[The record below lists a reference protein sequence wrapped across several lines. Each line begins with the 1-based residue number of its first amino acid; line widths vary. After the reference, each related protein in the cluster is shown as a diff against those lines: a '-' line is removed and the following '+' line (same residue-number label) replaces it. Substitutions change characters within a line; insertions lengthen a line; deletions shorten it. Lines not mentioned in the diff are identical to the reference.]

1 MLINSVKNIKQD
13 DVKVFLVEGSSLKL
27 LEEHLKDFKSLKP
40 KIEKLM
46 EIERFKGKKGEA
58 IKLIEPLIY
67 IFSLGDSDKITEDT
81 YREVAAK
88 ASSRL
93 KKDKIAKAVLIAD
106 TKYSKAIT
114 EGLIL
119 GIYDF
124 NKYRTKDK
132 DERFEVE
139 AIDILNG
146 NSKDIKFGSII
157 ADAQIFSRN
166 LVNEPGCVINPI
178 TLANIAKE
186 ECEKVGLEVH
196 IYDEKWIQEQNMNG
210 LWMVGKG
217 SETPPRFIHI
227 IYKPKKNKKK
237 TKKIAI
243 VGKGLTFDSGG
254 LNIKTGDYMRTMKL
268 DKSGA
273 CNTIA
278 IMRAIAKLEPDV
290 EVHGFIGAAEN
301 MPDGKAYRPDDII
314 VFRNGK
320 TAEIDNTDAEGRVT
334 LADVLSYASEQKP
347 DVIIDMA
354 TLTGA
359 CVVALGEFTAGL
371 FVNDQTLAN
380 TLLDISKTTGERLWQ
395 LPLDDENLREKIKS
409 PVADIKNTGGRYG
422 GAITAAMFLQEFID
436 DGIKWAHLDIAGPA
450 FTEKEYKY
458 YSKGGTGFGVRTL
471 INYILNTK

>member
-1 MLINSVKNIKQD
+1 MVVNAVKNVKAN
-13 DVKVFLVEGSSLKL
+13 DVQVFLIEGTSLEL
-27 LEEHLKDFKSLKP
+27 LEKHLKDFKSLK
-40 KIEKLM
+40 KTIEKTM
-46 EIERFKGKKGEA
+46 EVEKFKGKKGESV
-58 IKLIEPLIY
+58 KLIEPLIY
-67 IFSLGDSDKITEDT
+67 IYSLGEPDKITEDV
-81 YREVAAK
+81 YREVSAK
-88 ASSRL
+88 ASAKL
-93 KKDKIAKAVLIAD
+93 KKDKISKAVLIAD
-106 TKYSKAIT
+106 TKYSKGIT
-114 EGLIL
+114 EGLLL
-119 GIYDF
+119 GSYDF
-124 NKYRTKDK
+124 DKYRTKDK
-132 DERFEVE
+132 EEKFEIE
-139 AIDILNG
+139 AINILDG
-146 NSKDIKFGSII
+146 DQKDIELGSII

-178 TLANIAKE
+178 TLADIAKK

-196 IYDEKWIQEQNMNG
+196 VYDEKWIQEQGMNG
-210 LWMVGKG
+210 LWIVGKG

-227 IYKPKKNKKK
+227 IYKPKKNKKNR
-237 TKKIAI
+237 KKLAI

-301 MPDGKAYRPDDII
+301 MPDGKSYRPDDII
-314 VFRNGK
+314 VFKNGK

-334 LADVLSYASEQKP
+334 LADVLSYASEQDP
-347 DVIIDMA
+347 DVIVDMA

-359 CVVALGEFTAGL
+359 CVVALGEFTAGV
-371 FVNDQTLAN
+371 FVNDEELKNGLIN
-380 TLLDISKTTGERLWQ
+380 TSKKTGERLWE
-395 LPLDDENLREKIKS
+395 LPLDDDNLREKIKS
-409 PVADIKNTGGRYG
+409 PVADIKNSGGRYG
-422 GAITAAMFLQEFID
+422 GAITAAMFLQEFVK

-471 INYILNTK
+471 IEYILSTK

>member
-1 MLINSVKNIKQD
+1 MVVNAVKNVKAN
-13 DVKVFLVEGSSLKL
+13 DVQVFLIEGTSLEL
-27 LEEHLKDFKSLKP
+27 LEKHLKDFKSLK
-40 KIEKLM
+40 KIIEKTM
-46 EIERFKGKKGEA
+46 EVEKFKGKKGEF
-58 IKLIEPLIY
+58 IKLIDPITYIY
-67 IFSLGDSDKITEDT
+67 SLGEKEKITEDT
-81 YREVAAK
+81 YREVSAK
-88 ASSRL
+88 ASAKL
-93 KKDKIAKAVLIAD
+93 KKDKISKAVLIAD
-106 TKYSKAIT
+106 TKYSKGIT
-114 EGLIL
+114 EGLLL
-119 GIYDF
+119 GSYDF
-124 NKYRTKDK
+124 DKYRTKDK
-132 DERFEVE
+132 EEKFEIE
-139 AIDILNG
+139 AINILDG
-146 NSKDIKFGSII
+146 NQKDIELGSII

-178 TLANIAKE
+178 TLADIAKK
-186 ECEKVGLEVH
+186 ECEKVGLKVYV
-196 IYDEKWIQEQNMNG
+196 YDEKWIQEQGMNG

-227 IYKPKKNKKK
+227 IYKPKKNKKNR
-237 TKKIAI
+237 KKLAI

-301 MPDGKAYRPDDII
+301 MPDGKSYRPDDII

-334 LADVLSYASEQKP
+334 LADVLSYASEQDP
-347 DVIIDMA
+347 DVIVDMA

-359 CVVALGEFTAGL
+359 CVVALGEFTAGV
-371 FVNDQTLAN
+371 FVNDEELKNGLIN
-380 TLLDISKTTGERLWQ
+380 TSKKTGERLWE
-395 LPLDDENLREKIKS
+395 LPLDDDNLREKIKS
-409 PVADIKNTGGRYG
+409 PVADIKNSGGRYG
-422 GAITAAMFLQEFID
+422 GAITAAMFLQEFVK

-471 INYILNTK
+471 IEYILSTK